1 MIEPKFKNAQ
11 EYELAQVLMQPTF
24 IRLIDNLRQESESSP
39 YHVSY
44 EEITEPF
51 PSYMVVI
58 KKENT
63 IEKNNIWEL
72 CFQICFDN
80 YQENQHQPVTT
91 DKTLFDDDGE
101 LNWQVLDAKTKK
113 LVKSLF
119 QTNSI

>member
-1 MIEPKFKNAQ
+1 MIEPTFKNVQ
-11 EYELAQVLMQPTF
+11 EYELAQRLMQPTF
-24 IRLIDNLRQESESSP
+24 IRLVDNIRQLSESSN
-39 YHVSY
+39 YDVIY

-51 PSYMVVI
+51 PSYMVII

-63 IEKNNIWEL
+63 TEKNNLWEL

-80 YQENQHQPVTT
+80 YQENKSQPVTT

-101 LNWQVLDAKTKK
+101 LNWQVLDEKTKT

-119 QTNSI
+119 QPN

>member
-1 MIEPKFKNAQ
+1 MIEPKFKNTQ

-24 IRLIDNLRQESESSP
+24 IRLIDNIRQESESSN
-39 YHVSY
+39 YDVSY
-44 EEITEPF
+44 EEITKPF
-51 PSYMVVI
+51 PSYIVII

-72 CFQICFDN
+72 CFRICFDN
-80 YQENQHQPVTT
+80 YQGNHHQLVTT

-101 LNWQVLDAKTKK
+101 LNWQVLDEKTKA

-119 QTNSI
+119 HST